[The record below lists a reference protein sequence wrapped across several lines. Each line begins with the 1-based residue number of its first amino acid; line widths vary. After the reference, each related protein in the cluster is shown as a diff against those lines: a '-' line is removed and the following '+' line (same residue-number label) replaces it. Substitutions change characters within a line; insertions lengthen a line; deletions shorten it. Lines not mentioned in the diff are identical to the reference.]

1 MTGPEQTELHTKPCP
16 ACAEDVRDAALVCRF
31 CGYDFRTRV
40 IGRSAPSTNGFAIA
54 SLVLGIVWLWFLGS
68 VLAVIFGAI
77 AIAQINRSQGAQTGK
92 GMAVAGVVLGIIGVV
107 LACVLA
113 LLIVGGSTVQINER
127 CVTVGGV
134 TTCSTFG

>member
-1 MTGPEQTELHTKPCP
+1 MTSPEQTELQTKPCP
-16 ACAEDVRDAALVCRF
+16 ACAEDVREAAVVCRF
-31 CGYDFRTRV
+31 CRYDFRTRI
-40 IGRSAPSTNGFAIA
+40 IGGGAPSTNGFAIA

-77 AIAQINRSQGAQTGK
+77 AIAQINHSQGAQTGK

-107 LACVLA
+107 IAGVLA
-113 LLIVGGSTVQINER
+113 LLIVGGSTIQINER